1 MGDVSG
7 DEGGV
12 GCADVERADRLT
24 VTVCIVVSEAG
35 VIDRAGERSRGRGL
49 SVLSDPGSSMSLSE
63 SERWRD
69 FRRDR

>member
-1 MGDVSG
+1 MGNVGG

-12 GCADVERADRLT
+12 GCTGVERADLVT
-24 VTVCIVVSEAG
+24 VTVCTVVSEEG
-35 VIDRAGERSRGRGL
+35 IRDRAGERSRGRGL

-69 FRRDR
+69 FRRGR